1 MFAQKTLMKH
11 IIWNMGARCWNQPIL
26 SSRFLLD
33 DGPIMTGAT
42 FFSRGTAVCTTM
54 CIHLQRSQSR
64 TLWSMPVMHG
74 ISCLSGWAHRIEEQR
89 FFWVTSIKSLDR
101 GSCIAERR
109 PPLYL
114 QELSVFVCFPIND
127 LFPLLLHLCH
137 VHFDCARG
145 WRNAQ
150 KEIFVC
156 LRRLILPRRWTHKTE
171 GFGVQN
177 AKVAATVGKTGSGA
191 NFKLFFFALMTCE
204 RIFMNFQHFSISMNF
219 TICREYQWMA
229 IASYPRGD
237 VQHIMDSLVVYPS
250 FRAMQMFAAS
260 FGCSFNHSVHVGWK
274 MRWQDLVEVRTLTEN
289 LATWQQL
296 QILGGRQM
304 QNLTRIKKPS
314 TWISFHRLS
323 CVFLYS

>member
-1 MFAQKTLMKH
+1 M
-11 IIWNMGARCWNQPIL
+11 CIL
-26 SSRFLLD
+26 IVQED
-33 DGPIMTGAT
+33 GAT
-42 FFSRGTAVCTTM
+42 PKKKFLCAWEDSFYPEGEPTKRRDSAYR
-54 CIHLQRSQSR
+54 
-64 TLWSMPVMHG
+64 MPR
-74 ISCLSGWAHRIEEQR
+74 LR
-89 FFWVTSIKSLDR
+89 
-101 GSCIAERR
+101 
-109 PPLYL
+109 
-114 QELSVFVCFPIND
+114 
-127 LFPLLLHLCH
+127 PLL
-137 VHFDCARG
+137 
-145 WRNAQ
+145 
-150 KEIFVC
+150 
-156 LRRLILPRRWTHKTE
+156 
-171 GFGVQN
+171 
-177 AKVAATVGKTGSGA
+177 AKPDQEPIS
-191 NFKLFFFALMTCE
+191 NCFFFALMTCE